1 MGSVHFLQP
10 FQYENVYTQVQL
22 ASPGINWPAP
32 TPLHLPTDQD
42 QTSMVLLSQ
51 QHIYTTKH
59 FILLSLFKT
68 PGSDPIPSYTG
79 IISTSNSLTHTREF
93 QVLAFFDLE
102 HCTINSNVLCT
113 SPSLWVRSP
122 SRVTTCGQLLKTKVS
137 PVRPYFL
144 NGSDAQVWVQNGKEE
159 YHWGW

>member
-1 MGSVHFLQP
+1 
-10 FQYENVYTQVQL
+10 
-22 ASPGINWPAP
+22 
-32 TPLHLPTDQD
+32 
-42 QTSMVLLSQ
+42 MVLLSQ

-102 HCTINSNVLCT
+102 HPTLYDKLQRALHQSLPVSQKSITRNHMWSVIENKSFPGETIF
-113 SPSLWVRSP
+113 
-122 SRVTTCGQLLKTKVS
+122 LKW
-137 PVRPYFL
+137 
-144 NGSDAQVWVQNGKEE
+144 Q
-159 YHWGW
+159 